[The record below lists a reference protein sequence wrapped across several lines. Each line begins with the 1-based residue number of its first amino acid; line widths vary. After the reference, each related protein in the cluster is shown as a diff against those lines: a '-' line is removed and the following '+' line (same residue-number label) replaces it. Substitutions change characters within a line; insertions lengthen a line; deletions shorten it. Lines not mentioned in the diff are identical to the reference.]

1 MLLSNRILTPPTMLQ
16 TAPCGARFKR
26 ELIYPEHN
34 IHSAFLDLH
43 SLDQGPNNITFAVPV
58 GLIQPILDPRGEVFQ
73 STDNQMQ
80 FGLQLGLIRELS
92 RLLLQFLYAFSQ
104 PLDPRFKLLFIN
116 QTLAITIDDSRRPL
130 PQLIQLRLDPGKIV
144 VLSLCLRLKTTTILP
159 PSAYFLS
166 HTGVRQTVTIS
177 LYG

>member
-1 MLLSNRILTPPTMLQ
+1 MLQ

-34 IHSAFLDLH
+34 IHSAFLDIH
-43 SLDQGPNNITFAVPV
+43 SLDQGPNNITPAVPV
-58 GLIQPILDPRGEVFQ
+58 GLIQSILDPRGEVFQ

-80 FGLQLGLIRELS
+80 FGLQLGLIGELS
-92 RLLLQFLYAFSQ
+92 CLSLQFLYAFSQ

-116 QTLAITIDDSRRPL
+116 QTLAITIDDPRRPL
-130 PQLIQLRLDPGKIV
+130 PQLFQLRLDPGKIV